1 MNASNRFLATLTLTL
16 ALALLGCRAVAENA
30 PRPLQLNLGIEPAT
44 LDPALAT
51 DPGSQQIIRMIFLS
65 LIDIDAATG
74 APQHSL
80 ASSWGVSTDG
90 LIWEFKIRDD
100 ATWVRYVPSLER
112 IETKR
117 KVTAQDVVYSVRRV
131 FDPRVG
137 SGFASVFASLIRGA
151 QELSAADVK
160 KTSDAD
166 WQRLFDNLGV
176 QALDNATVRFTL
188 TRPMSSFPSILSTWL
203 VRTQPRESIEA
214 GGSVWTEPGGL
225 WTDGPYVMEQWSH
238 GREIILR
245 KNPYY
250 YNADEVHIDRI
261 SLTMIADTATALDEY
276 NKGNLDALDPYGGIT
291 PTDFDKLRD
300 DPLVAKQLQIV
311 PTLCTHYYGFNTT
324 KAPFNELNVRKAF
337 IAAIDRETLV
347 TSVVKLGDPA
357 RWFERPGIFSSF
369 SISDTLGIPFNVN
382 QAREYLKQSNFDKR
396 KPITLGVN
404 TNDTHERIAETIV
417 QMWKN
422 NLGVEVTVKALDW
435 KSYTQQLRDDPPQVY
450 RLGYCAYYPDASN
463 FGGVFQSKSADNNTR
478 WSSPQ
483 FDQTI
488 ESATREIDLTKRI
501 GLYRTAEKILVE
513 DQAVI
518 APLWWSNRA
527 TLTKPNVQRSY
538 AITDGYERF
547 DTWEFK

>member
-1 MNASNRFLATLTLTL
+1 MNAFNRFLTTLTLTL
-16 ALALLGCRAVAENA
+16 SFVLLGCRAVVENA
-30 PRPLQLNLGIEPAT
+30 PRPLELNLGVEPST

-51 DPGSQQIIRMIFLS
+51 APGSQQIIRMIFLS
-65 LIDIDAATG
+65 LVDIDAPTG
-74 APQHSL
+74 APQQSL
-80 ASSWGVSTDG
+80 ASSWAVSADG
-90 LIWEFKIRDD
+90 LIWEFRIRDD
-100 ATWVRYVPSLER
+100 ATWVRYIPSLEKF
-112 IETKR
+112 EVKR
-117 KVTAQDVVYSVRRV
+117 QVTTQDIVYSVRRI

-137 SGFASVFASLIRGA
+137 SGFASVFATMIRGA
-151 QELSAADVK
+151 QELRSADVK
-160 KTSDAD
+160 KTSEAD
-166 WQRLFDNLGV
+166 WQRLFDGLGV
-176 QALDNATVRFTL
+176 ESINDTTVRFTL
-188 TRPMSSFPSILSTWL
+188 TRPAGYFPSIVSTWL
-203 VRTQPRESIEA
+203 VRTQPRESVEA
-214 GGSVWTEPGGL
+214 GGSVWTEPGTV
-225 WTDGPYVMEQWSH
+225 WTNGPYAMEQWSH

-250 YNADEVHIDRI
+250 FNADGVQIDRI

-276 NKGNLDALDPYGGIT
+276 NEGRLDSLDPYGNIT
-291 PTDFDKLRD
+291 PTDYDKLRD
-300 DPLVAKQLQIV
+300 DPLVNKQLQIV

-337 IAAIDRETLV
+337 IASIDRETLA

-357 RWFERPGIFSSF
+357 RWFTRPGIMASF
-369 SISDTLGIPFNVN
+369 NISDTMGIPFNVN
-382 QAREYLKQSNFDKR
+382 QAREYLKNSNFDRR

-404 TNDTHERIAETIV
+404 SNETHERIAETIV

-422 NLGVEVTVKALDW
+422 NLSVEVAVKALDW
-435 KSYTQQLRDDPPQVY
+435 KNYTQQLRDDPPQVY

-478 WSSPQ
+478 WGLPQ

-488 ESATREIDLTKRI
+488 DVAARELDLSKRI

-513 DQAVI
+513 DNAVI
-518 APLWWSNRA
+518 APLWWSNRV

-547 DTWEFK
+547 DTWSFK